1 MAWLSG
7 LTGKAENFLNSLDQK
22 AASVLTEEPDQ
33 TNPNLR
39 SSVVQSDPKAI
50 RGSAQHELSGP
61 SHTPFLS
68 AQSKP
73 STLAVTKHP
82 ETKTPDT
89 AAGSTTPVKAKT
101 GDQAVKK
108 KTDTDEALFEFLNS
122 PAEATERKRSTP
134 GNSTRH
140 SRQSSASSVISN
152 KGGRGSNDGQASS
165 STSGSSMVHV
175 EMPGRLILVISVS
188 PKYLNILKIYC
199 NDLNLTK
206 TTCFTLEKCHQ

>member
-22 AASVLTEEPDQ
+22 AASVLTEDHNE
-33 TNPNLR
+33 TNPGLR
-39 SSVVQSDPKAI
+39 SSLAQSEPQAVG
-50 RGSAQHELSGP
+50 GSAAHHELPGT

-68 AQSKP
+68 AQIKP
-73 STLAVTKHP
+73 STLSVTKYP
-82 ETKTPDT
+82 ESKAPDT
-89 AAGSTTPVKAKT
+89 TAGSLTPVKSKA

-108 KTDTDEALFEFLNS
+108 KSDTDAALFEFLNS
-122 PAEATERKRSTP
+122 SEPTERKRSTP

-175 EMPGRLILVISVS
+175 EMPGRLDFLIS
-188 PKYLNILKIYC
+188 
-199 NDLNLTK
+199 
-206 TTCFTLEKCHQ
+206 F